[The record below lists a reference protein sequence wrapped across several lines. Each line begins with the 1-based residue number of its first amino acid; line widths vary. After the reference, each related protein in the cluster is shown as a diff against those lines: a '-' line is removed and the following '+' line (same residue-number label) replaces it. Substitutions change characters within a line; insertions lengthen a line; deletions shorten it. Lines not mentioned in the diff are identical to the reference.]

1 MDEHDAPL
9 TWRKGNELLASR
21 GNERWLAERVLSER
35 KHRGWS
41 QAQLSKEL
49 AKVGSPLQQSAI
61 SKIESPPKGE
71 RRSIS
76 IGEAIGF
83 ARVFGIP
90 LGELLLPPDAIW
102 DAELFDGL
110 AKVAELYEAAR
121 VARKTL
127 HDAIL
132 DLCMDMTPEDEE
144 DAITTEI
151 AKCWQRDVVDNGLE
165 KYGDLEPV
173 DQIDISESDIRGWVF
188 MDEAILIKRYLKA
201 TNVASREK
209 IDKQLE
215 RGQK

>member
-1 MDEHDAPL
+1 MDEEDALL
-9 TWRKGNELLASR
+9 TWRKGNELVASR
-21 GNERWLAERVLSER
+21 GNERFLAERVLDER
-35 KHRGWS
+35 KQRGWS

-102 DAELFDGL
+102 DGWIFDGL
-110 AKVAELYEAAR
+110 ARAAELFEAAR
-121 VARKTL
+121 LAREAL
-127 HDAIL
+127 DDAIFKLEWL
-132 DLCMDMTPEDEE
+132 DPVDEE
-144 DAITTEI
+144 GALRTKIS
-151 AKCWQRDVVDNGLE
+151 KYWQRDIVDSGLE